1 MTEKIEMSDK
11 EKIKL
16 SPGEL
21 SPGEVHPSA
30 FAAHNFICAIPKTNL
45 MLYQESL
52 ASVAL
57 SGNRL
62 ADICSETLRRLLNG
76 EPVSDRYLLGLAWQL
91 MYLEKEND
99 VKRSEK
105 TG

>member
-1 MTEKIEMSDK
+1 MTEMSN
-11 EKIKL
+11 EERIKS
-16 SPGEL
+16 SPGQL
-21 SPGEVHPSA
+21 ILGEVHPSA
-30 FAAHNFICAIPKTNL
+30 FAAHEFINSIPKVDL
-45 MLYQESL
+45 IRYQESL

-91 MYLEKEND
+91 KYLGESDNVKFSEEK
-99 VKRSEK
+99 
-105 TG
+105 G

>member
-1 MTEKIEMSDK
+1 MIEKIEISDD
-11 EKIKL
+11 EKIEL

-21 SPGEVHPSA
+21 APGEVHPSA
-30 FAAHNFICAIPKTNL
+30 FAAHQFICAIPKTTL

-62 ADICSETLRRLLNG
+62 ADICSETLRRLLDG

-91 MYLEKEND
+91 RLLEEENNDKLSKEI
-99 VKRSEK
+99 
-105 TG
+105 G